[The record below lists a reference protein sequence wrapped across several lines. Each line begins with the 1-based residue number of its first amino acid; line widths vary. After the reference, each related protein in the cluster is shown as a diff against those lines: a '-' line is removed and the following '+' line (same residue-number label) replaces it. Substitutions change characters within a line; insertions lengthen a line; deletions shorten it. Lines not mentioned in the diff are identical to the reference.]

1 MPCLNCGNP
10 ATCRAHILP
19 GAVGKDIINS
29 ADDGRKALSLAAP
42 DRIDDTL
49 QSGIFDSDI
58 LCSACDG
65 KLGLYD
71 DHAIDISRL
80 VGTRAEVLTRNDFT
94 IQRHNG
100 VNHEHLALFA
110 AAVLWRASVSSY
122 RELSQFSLDAAEQE
136 RFRAMALKEIFDVP
150 TVAVLRLVSDNPIA
164 HKAARLAMSYPG
176 RFITGDGHWR
186 VKFSIRGLLFLTKIG
201 QRPDA
206 WLEAIAVTTLGKAKG
221 PAYLT
226 GALFSFDGLLEADNV
241 RSTKYVTSILG
252 PVQQLP

>member
-1 MPCLNCGNP
+1 MPCLNCGSP

-19 GAVGKDIINS
+19 GAVGKDIIIS

-42 DRIDDTL
+42 DRTDNTL

-58 LCSACDG
+58 LCGACDG

-71 DHAIDISRL
+71 DHAIHISRL
-80 VGTRAEVLTRNDFT
+80 LGTHAEVLTRNDFT
-94 IQRHNG
+94 IQRDKG
-100 VNHEHLALFA
+100 VNHQHLALFA
-110 AAVLWRASVSSY
+110 AAVLWRASVSTY
-122 RELSQFSLDAAEQE
+122 RELWQFSLEAPEQE
-136 RFRAMALKEIFDVP
+136 RFRAMAFQEIVDVP
-150 TVAVLRLVSDNPIA
+150 TVAILRLVSENPIA

-176 RFITGDGHWR
+176 RFITDDGHWR
-186 VKFSIRGLLFLTKIG
+186 AKFSIRGLLFLIKIG

-221 PAYLT
+221 PACLT
-226 GALFSFDGLLEADNV
+226 GPLFSFDGMLEADNV

-252 PVQQLP
+252 PE

>member
-19 GAVGKDIINS
+19 GAVGKDIIIS
-29 ADDGRKALSLAAP
+29 ADDHRKALSLAAP
-42 DRIDDTL
+42 DRTDDTL
-49 QSGIFDSDI
+49 QSGIFDTDI
-58 LCSACDG
+58 LCGVCDG

-80 VGTRAEVLTRNDFT
+80 LSTSAEVLTRNDFT
-94 IQRHNG
+94 IQRDTG

-110 AAVLWRASVSSY
+110 AAVLWRASVSTY
-122 RELSQFSLDAAEQE
+122 GELRQFSLDAADQE
-136 RFRAMALKEIFDVP
+136 RFRAMAFKEIFDVP

-164 HKAARLAMSYPG
+164 DKAARLAMSYPA
-176 RFITGDGHWR
+176 RFITEDGHR
-186 VKFSIRGLLFLTKIG
+186 RAKFSIRGILFLIKIG
-201 QRPDA
+201 QRPDE

-221 PAYLT
+221 PACLT
-226 GALFSFDGLLEADNV
+226 GPLFSFDGLLEADNV

-252 PVQQLP
+252 PA